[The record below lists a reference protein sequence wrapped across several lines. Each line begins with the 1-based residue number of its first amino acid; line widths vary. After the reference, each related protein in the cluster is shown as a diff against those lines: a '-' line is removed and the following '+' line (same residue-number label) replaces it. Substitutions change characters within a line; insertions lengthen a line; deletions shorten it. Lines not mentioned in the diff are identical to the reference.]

1 VADSASSK
9 GPLPTGLALTGIDPK
24 FREDPH
30 GVLDRLRAQAPV
42 HYDPTLDFI
51 YVTRHADAKAMLAD
65 KNLSRD
71 PRKAPPES
79 IVRLRAPARVVSGEV
94 PPNMMWM
101 DDPEHRRQRGLVAK
115 VFTLR
120 AVEALR
126 PSIQKIVDDL
136 LNTAEEKRSFDG
148 IADFA
153 VPLPISV
160 LADLFGFPRADWPLF
175 YAWSKD
181 ISLTLSAFRTEEE
194 AQRLKTA
201 ESALET
207 YLRDAIAAR
216 RKNPGTDLISGLV
229 LAQEGSERL
238 DDAEIASVSFVIV
251 LAGNVTTTDLI
262 GNSIVTL
269 LDNPKE
275 LARLRAEP
283 ALIKSAVEELLRYNP
298 PVAVTT
304 RHPLQSGTYL
314 GCPVKAGTGL
324 VASILAANRD
334 PEVFAEPHA
343 LKLDRNAKDHLAFG
357 GGVHHCIGAPLA
369 RLETEIALL
378 GLFTRFPRLRLATRD
393 LVRKAAPTLCGYE
406 AIPLVI

>member
-1 VADSASSK
+1 
-9 GPLPTGLALTGIDPK
+9 LPTGLALTGIDPK

-30 GVLDRLRAQAPV
+30 AVLDRLRAEAPV

-65 KNLSRD
+65 KTLSRD
-71 PRKAPPES
+71 PRKAPPEA

-94 PPNMMWM
+94 PANMMWM

-115 VFTLR
+115 AFTLR

-136 LNTAEEKRSFDG
+136 LNTAEESRAFDG

-160 LADLFGFPRADWPLF
+160 LADMFGFPRADWPLF

-181 ISLTLSAFRTEEE
+181 ISLTLNAFRTEEE
-194 AQRLKTA
+194 AQRLKAA
-201 ESALET
+201 EGALET

-229 LAQEGSERL
+229 LAQEGAERL
-238 DDAEIASVSFVIV
+238 GDAEIASVSFVIV

-275 LARLRAEP
+275 LARLRTEP

-304 RHPLQSGTYL
+304 RHPLQPGTYL

-324 VASILAANRD
+324 VVSILAANRD

-369 RLETEIALL
+369 RLEAEIALSS
-378 GLFTRFPRLRLATRD
+378 LFARFPRLRLTTRD

>member
-1 VADSASSK
+1 MADSSTK
-9 GPLPTGLALTGIDPK
+9 DPLPTGLALTGIDPK
-24 FREDPH
+24 FRENPH
-30 GVLDRLRAQAPV
+30 AVLDRLRAEAPV

-51 YVTRHADAKAMLAD
+51 YLTRHADAKAMLAD
-65 KNLSRD
+65 KTLSRD

-79 IVRLRAPARVVSGEV
+79 VVRLRAPARVVSGEV
-94 PPNMMWM
+94 PANMMWM
-101 DDPEHRRQRGLVAK
+101 DDPEHRRQRNLVAK
-115 VFTLR
+115 AFTLR

-136 LNTAEEKRSFDG
+136 LEAAKEKRVFDG

-160 LADLFGFPRADWPLF
+160 LADMFGFPRADYPLF

-181 ISLTLSAFRTEEE
+181 IQLTLNAFRTEEE

-201 ESALET
+201 ESALEN
-207 YLRDAIAAR
+207 YLRRMIADR
-216 RKNPGTDLISGLV
+216 RKNPGGGDLISGLV
-229 LAQEGSERL
+229 MAEEEGERL
-238 DDAEIASVSFVIV
+238 DDVEIASISFVLV

-269 LDNPKE
+269 LENPE
-275 LARLRAEP
+275 ALTRLRAEP

-304 RHPLQSGTYL
+304 RHPTAPGTYL

-324 VASILAANRD
+324 VASILGVNRD
-334 PEVFAEPHA
+334 PAVFPAPHA
-343 LKLDRNAKDHLAFG
+343 FKIDRNPREHMAFG

-369 RLETEIALL
+369 RLETEVALL
-378 GLFTRFPRLRLATRD
+378 SLFTRFPSLRMATREP
-393 LVRKAAPTLCGYE
+393 VRKAAPTLCGYE
-406 AIPLVI
+406 AILLTI